1 MTGKDSKH
9 STPAGRKP
17 KPRDLGEVHKPS
29 RKVALNEVLQSLQ
42 DLVHNELSVPDK
54 TSPASQDGIA
64 PTKREP
70 SHRAEAIEPGTIA
83 PPARDNKSPPARDN
97 EPPPARKSEPRAAR
111 SARSPAVPAPES
123 SPPVIPPGGLQ
134 QELPYLDPVETI
146 DLTPVAP
153 PPDPEPPAPT
163 EPSKP
168 TPSLAIEAEA
178 SELAPLEPLPEDSDP
193 APSGVTTAAEEGDLG
208 EIPVLED
215 IIDFN
220 DEPEPRTDTP
230 AVPPA
235 ADARRLAIQVAARLN
250 VELRK
255 AGKPSLSSDVIT
267 RLARLLEEALAKA
280 GANMENK
287 PPEKH

>member
-54 TSPASQDGIA
+54 TA
-64 PTKREP
+64 PTPQGSEAP
-70 SHRAEAIEPGTIA
+70 AEHVSHRQPDSSADKPLT
-83 PPARDNKSPPARDN
+83 PS
-97 EPPPARKSEPRAAR
+97 ARKTESRPTRT
-111 SARSPAVPAPES
+111 ARSPVTPEP
-123 SPPVIPPGGLQ
+123 SPEVIPPGGLQ
-134 QELPYLDPVETI
+134 QELPYLDPVETVNP
-146 DLTPVAP
+146 TPATP
-153 PPDPEPPAPT
+153 TPDIAPPAPT
-163 EPSKP
+163 KHPEPPPASAVEFE
-168 TPSLAIEAEA
+168 TGA
-178 SELAPLEPLPEDSDP
+178 SELAPLEPLPEDREP
-193 APSGVTTAAEEGDLG
+193 APIGVTTAAEAGDLS

-220 DEPEPRTDTP
+220 DEPEPRADTP

-255 AGKPSLSSDVIT
+255 AGKPSLNSEVIT

>member
-9 STPAGRKP
+9 STPAGRKA

-42 DLVHNELSVPDK
+42 DLVHNELSLPDK
-54 TSPASQDGIA
+54 TSHALQDSAAPA
-64 PTKREP
+64 KRE
-70 SHRAEAIEPGTIA
+70 SGHRAEAIGPGTTVA
-83 PPARDNKSPPARDN
+83 PPARDN
-97 EPPPARKSEPRAAR
+97 EPPPARKSEPRTARPAR
-111 SARSPAVPAPES
+111 SSTPPASEP

-134 QELPYLDPVETI
+134 QELPYLDPVETAVP
-146 DLTPVAP
+146 TPMAP
-153 PPDPEPPAPT
+153 APEAEPPPT
-163 EPSKP
+163 EPP
-168 TPSLAIEAEA
+168 EPVLTPAVEFETEA
-178 SELAPLEPLPEDSDP
+178 SELAPLEPLREDHEP
-193 APSGVTTAAEEGDLG
+193 APPTVTTAAEEGDLS

-220 DEPEPRTDTP
+220 DEPEPRAEAP

-280 GANMENK
+280 GTNMENS

>member
-1 MTGKDSKH
+1 MAGKDNKH
-9 STPAGRKP
+9 STPPAGRKV

-54 TSPASQDGIA
+54 PSSAPPDGA
-64 PTKREP
+64 A
-70 SHRAEAIEPGTIA
+70 RAERDPGQRAETAEPEGIA
-83 PPARDNKSPPARDN
+83 PPARQN

-111 SARSPAVPAPES
+111 SARSPAVPAPQP
-123 SPPVIPPGGLQ
+123 SPPAIPPGGLQ
-134 QELPYLDPVETI
+134 QELPYLDPDETI
-146 DLTPVAP
+146 VLTPVAP
-153 PPDPEPPAPT
+153 PPDAEPPAPA
-163 EPSKP
+163 EPSEP
-168 TPSLAIEAEA
+168 ALVLAIEAEVT
-178 SELAPLEPLPEDSDP
+178 ELAPLEPLPEDSEP
-193 APSGVTTAAEEGDLG
+193 AAPMVATAVDEGDLG

-220 DEPEPRTDTP
+220 EEPEPRTDAP

-280 GANMENK
+280 ATNMENK

>member
-42 DLVHNELSVPDK
+42 DLVHNELSLPDK
-54 TSPASQDGIA
+54 ASPRNSEA
-64 PTKREP
+64 P
-70 SHRAEAIEPGTIA
+70 AERDSGGRDESIETETVA
-83 PPARDNKSPPARDN
+83 PPAREHASR
-97 EPPPARKSEPRAAR
+97 PARKPEPRTTR
-111 SARSPAVPAPES
+111 SARAPTAPVPES
-123 SPPVIPPGGLQ
+123 TPPVIPPGGLQ

-146 DLTPVAP
+146 VLTPVAP
-153 PPDPEPPAPT
+153 PPDVEPPAPT
-163 EPSKP
+163 EPP
-168 TPSLAIEAEA
+168 EPPPALAVEFETEA
-178 SELAPLEPLPEDSDP
+178 SEPAPLEPLPDDRESA
-193 APSGVTTAAEEGDLG
+193 APGVTSATEQGDLG

-215 IIDFN
+215 IIDFS
-220 DEPEPRTDTP
+220 DEPEPRADAP

-280 GANMENK
+280 GANMENT